1 MADSTRSGRYLSQPG
16 GYQAFLP
23 SPLPPNPPLAV
34 DHEMLSFLSAADRAL
49 GRLDGATEVLPN
61 PDLFVSMYVRREA
74 VLSSQIEGTQASLV
88 DVLEYEADGAR
99 KGLPADVSEVV
110 NHVRAMNYG
119 LDRLQSLP
127 LSLRLIREIHER
139 LLADARGGT
148 LTPGEF
154 RTSQNWIGPPGSTLN
169 EASFIP
175 PPPNEV
181 MKAMGDL
188 EIFLASNRDL
198 PTLLAVALSH
208 AQFETIHPFLDG
220 NGRVGRLLVTFVLCE
235 RQVLSRPLLYLSHYL
250 KKQRAEYYARL
261 QAIRDTGA
269 WEPWVKF
276 FLRGVA
282 EVATEATATARRIL
296 QLREDHRERVAQ
308 QMSTPNALRLLELLY
323 QRPIVT
329 ARLVQHELNVSP
341 PTANSLVKGL
351 LDIGLLAET
360 TGQRRNRTFAY
371 RSYLALFEDEAPTPS
386 NRRVLDASVH
396 EPVN

>member
-1 MADSTRSGRYLSQPG
+1 
-16 GYQAFLP
+16 
-23 SPLPPNPPLAV
+23 V
-34 DHEMLSFLSAADRAL
+34 DDEMLSTLSAADRAL

-61 PDLFVSMYVRREA
+61 PNLFVSMYVRREA

-99 KGLPADVSEVV
+99 KGLPRDVSEVV
-110 NHVRAMNYG
+110 NHIRAMNYG
-119 LDRLQSLP
+119 LDRVQSLP

-139 LLADARGGT
+139 LLADVRGGN
-148 LTPGEF
+148 LTPGDF
-154 RTSQNWIGPPGSTLN
+154 RTSQNWIGAPGSTLN

-188 EIFLASNRDL
+188 ELFLSSHRDL

-235 RQVLSRPLLYLSHYL
+235 RRIISRPLLYLSHYL
-250 KKQRAEYYARL
+250 KKHRAEYYSRL
-261 QAIRDTGA
+261 QAVRDVGA
-269 WEPWVKF
+269 WESWIRF

-296 QLREDHRERVAQ
+296 QLREEHRECISQRIA
-308 QMSTPNALRLLELLY
+308 TPNALRLLELLY

-329 ARLVQHELNVSP
+329 ARLVQQELQVSS
-341 PTANSLVKGL
+341 PTANSLVKNLFDVGVL
-351 LDIGLLAET
+351 TET

-371 RSYLALFEDEAPTPS
+371 SSYLSLFEDEPLPS
-386 NRRVLDASVH
+386 SGRGRIVDATVNDPQVPASVR
-396 EPVN
+396 